1 MENNN
6 ISQLVEDFKKGGW
19 LIAILGGMGMLA
31 RLILTNQK
39 YGFFEWFRK
48 IIAGA
53 IVGVICYFAL
63 YGLEINL
70 IYKSMFYSMSGA
82 IAPELFEILRKK
94 ILRKIIKL

>member
-1 MENNN
+1 MESDN
-6 ISQLVEDFKKGGW
+6 ISMLLEDFKKGGW
-19 LIAILGGMGMLA
+19 FIAILGGMGMLA
-31 RLILTNQK
+31 RLILTNEK
-39 YGFFEWFRK
+39 YAFFLWFRK

-70 IYKSMFYSMSGA
+70 IYKSIFYSMSGA

-94 ILRKIIKL
+94 ILKKIIKL

>member
-1 MENNN
+1 MSLL
-6 ISQLVEDFKKGGW
+6 IEDFKKGGW
-19 LIAILGGMGMLA
+19 IIAILGGMGMFA
-31 RLILTNQK
+31 RLILTNEK
-39 YGFFEWFRK
+39 YAFFVWFRK
-48 IIAGA
+48 ILAGA

-94 ILRKIIKL
+94 ILAKIIKL